1 MPILTVQN
9 LTTEDVHLGD
19 LYTKVPKPQNSP
31 CGPHELGVISTF
43 RSSSELMRSPAL
55 HKAIAR
61 GWVAIGIA
69 FTQDE
74 QDSGFC
80 IFPGLCLDELAE
92 GANVAIKNH
101 GVQLTTRTLSIDFT
115 GPGVIASAIGNDV
128 TVTVTASGSGS
139 TLSVDTTGVTTNRLC
154 YLSALALAVMTDAA
168 LFASSVVV
176 GVYQGTAGELQTQG
190 VVTLEFS
197 TASAVPVPGK
207 LVFIERADAEVANG
221 AVGKARIAP
230 IVTTG
235 FVVPVGV
242 VTDVAADYVTSHLAS
257 VQITLPGLRITRVGG

>member
-1 MPILTVQN
+1 MPILIAQN

-31 CGPHELGVISTF
+31 CGPHELGIITTF

-55 HKAIAR
+55 HKAIAD
-61 GWVAIGIA
+61 GKLAIAIQ
-69 FTQDE
+69 FTSDE
-74 QDSGFC
+74 VISQFDPW
-80 IFPGLCLDELAE
+80 PGLRAYGTNL
-92 GANVAIKNH
+92 VVKNH
-101 GVQLTTRTLSIDFT
+101 GATLTSTADSIDFT
-115 GPGVIASAIGNDV
+115 GPGVVASAIGDDV
-128 TVTVTASGSGS
+128 TVNVTASGSGS
-139 TLSVDTTGVTTNRLC
+139 TLSVDTTGAAANRLC
-154 YLSALALAVMTDAA
+154 YLSALAIAVMTDAA
-168 LFASSVVV
+168 AFVSSVVV

-207 LVFIERADAEVANG
+207 LVFIERADAEIVNE

-242 VTDVAADYVTSHLAS
+242 VTDIAADYATSHLAS